1 MFLNNIFRK
10 IIELSLIAI
19 NGDLAYKFL
28 GPQPVLDTK
37 EGEESK
43 PPLMIVLQLVPRSA
57 CNPPWSP

>member
-43 PPLMIVLQLVPRSA
+43 PPLMIVLQLVLLE
-57 CNPPWSP
+57 